1 VTEER
6 NPITGER
13 VIVAPQREERPN
25 VYEGA
30 PCPFCPGA
38 ENETPPEICRD
49 GEPWR
54 IRVFPNR
61 YPPTE
66 HSEIIVESA
75 LHDDTF
81 DALNPDHAQRVVALY
96 FERYRALAAK
106 DAYVCIFKNDG
117 RMAGASIPHLHSQL
131 VGTPF
136 VPPRIARESDAFAR
150 ASTCPLCDLREH
162 PLIAES
168 EHYRWIA
175 PHGARFAYQQW
186 IVSKAHENEVREP
199 LELSA
204 LMQQAVRAMR
214 SLSEAFNWS
223 FVNFPEERRAHWYLE
238 ILPRTVMIAGF
249 ELGTGTFVNTID
261 PISSA
266 SVLAHRHGS

>member
-1 VTEER
+1 MTEEL

-13 VIVAPQREERPN
+13 VIVAPQREDRPN
-25 VYEGA
+25 VYDGA

-38 ENETPPEICRD
+38 ESETPPEICHD
-49 GEPWR
+49 GDPWR

-61 YPPTE
+61 YPPTA

-81 DALNPDHAQRVVALY
+81 DALAPEHARRVVDLY

-106 DAYVCIFKNDG
+106 TAYVCLFKNHG
-117 RMAGASIPHLHSQL
+117 RKAGASIPHLHSQL

-136 VPPRIARESDAFAR
+136 IPARILRESAAFAE
-150 ASTCPLCDLREH
+150 AANCPLCDLREH

-175 PHGARFAYQQW
+175 PRGARLAWQQW
-186 IVSKAHENEVREP
+186 IVPKAHEHQLVEP
-199 LELSA
+199 HELAA
-204 LMQQAVRAMR
+204 LLQSSVRAM
-214 SLSEAFNWS
+214 STISDSFNWA
-223 FVNFPEERRAHWYLE
+223 FVVFPGQPRRGHWYLE
-238 ILPRTVMIAGF
+238 LLPRIAAVAGF
-249 ELGTGTFVNTID
+249 ELGTGTFVNTIPGD
-261 PISSA
+261 EVARFFSRFA
-266 SVLAHRHGS
+266 